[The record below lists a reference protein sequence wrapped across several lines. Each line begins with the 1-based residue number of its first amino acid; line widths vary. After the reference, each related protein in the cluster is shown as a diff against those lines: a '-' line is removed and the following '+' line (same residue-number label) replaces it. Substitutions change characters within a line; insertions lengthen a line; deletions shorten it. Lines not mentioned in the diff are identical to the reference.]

1 MAEPQIR
8 FDDGAAYER
17 MMGAWSRL
25 AGESF
30 LAWLAPSRGLR
41 WIDIGCGNGAFTQLL
56 IEHCAPA
63 EVHGIDPSEG
73 QLAFARARPQA
84 RMAQFRQADAMALP
98 FPDHRFDA
106 AVMALVIFFVPD
118 PVKGVAEMT
127 RVVRPGGTVAAYVW
141 DILEGGAPHEPIH
154 AEIRHMGVRPLLP
167 PSAPASRMT
176 ALHDL
181 WRSAGIGDL
190 ETRQITVRRTFA
202 DFDEFWTIN
211 ATAPSL
217 APTIAALPSADAA
230 LLKQRVRARLPTDAA
245 GHITYE
251 ARANAVKGRLPG

>member
-1 MAEPQIR
+1 
-8 FDDGAAYER
+8 
-17 MMGAWSRL
+17 
-25 AGESF
+25 
-30 LAWLAPSRGLR
+30 
-41 WIDIGCGNGAFTQLL
+41 
-56 IEHCAPA
+56 
-63 EVHGIDPSEG
+63 
-73 QLAFARARPQA
+73 
-84 RMAQFRQADAMALP
+84 
-98 FPDHRFDA
+98 
-106 AVMALVIFFVPD
+106 
-118 PVKGVAEMT
+118 
-127 RVVRPGGTVAAYVW
+127 VVRPGGTVAAYVW

-211 ATAPSL
+211 STAPSL
-217 APTIAALPSADAA
+217 APTIAALPSEDAA